1 MGGAA
6 VQYQGSPQAMARSK
20 SRRNN
25 SRGSVSKREV
35 GYLVAQIHGG
45 KGEQGPAALRRE
57 SERARA
63 ERRHAYARA
72 CIHR

>member
-45 KGEQGPAALRRE
+45 KVGYLVDKVRCTLPCMPLL
-57 SERARA
+57 
-63 ERRHAYARA
+63 
-72 CIHR
+72 